1 MIVSRTARLLESLE
15 FDPDEFYRL
24 LEDTESVVRH
34 QLGAYE
40 ARVPDLPQYII
51 DKLGLN
57 KNLITDRSTPP
68 ELNESTP
75 FGSDGNQAVRK
86 DTQVAEEHLR
96 ALTAN
101 APKEEDFENIRLI
114 SNGAY
119 GAVYLV
125 RDKKTRQRFALKK
138 MKKQTLLLRNQVDQ
152 VNFFVFQLKLQFRS
166 MPNVIY

>member
-1 MIVSRTARLLESLE
+1 LLEE
-15 FDPDEFYRL
+15 
-24 LEDTESVVRH
+24 TEGAIRY
-34 QLGAYE
+34 QLGATE

-68 ELNESTP
+68 ELNEPTAG
-75 FGSDGNQAVRK
+75 FDDNQHPENRK
-86 DTQVAEEHLR
+86 DSQMAEDQLR

-101 APKEEDFENIRLI
+101 APKEDDFENIRLI

-125 RDKKTRQRFALKK
+125 RHRKTRQRFALKK

-152 VNFFVFQLKLQFRS
+152 VYAERDILTVNIYKLHIFT
-166 MPNVIY
+166 

>member
-1 MIVSRTARLLESLE
+1 MIVARTARLLESLE

-24 LEDTESVVRH
+24 LEETEGAIRY
-34 QLGAYE
+34 QLGAGE

-57 KNLITDRSTPP
+57 KNLLTDRSTPP
-68 ELNESTP
+68 ELNETASAFAGDDQQMAT
-75 FGSDGNQAVRK
+75 RK
-86 DTQVAEEHLR
+86 DTQIAEDQLR

-125 RDKKTRQRFALKK
+125 RHRKTRQRFALKK

-152 VNFFVFQLKLQFRS
+152 VSSFSL
-166 MPNVIY
+166 M